1 MSELSTLTAEAMREL
16 STLATEAMSGELST
30 LQVVYIAVA
39 AVLLVLAAALGLC
52 LVRRAV
58 RGFTRKREAR
68 AARKREAKAMQEDA
82 KLLAAA
88 PRSPWDPAWRE
99 TLAEVMPVVPEDNRQ
114 TFLEAVVDLA
124 NYNLLQ
130 PPPPGKPVP
139 GGGAARR
146 RQWHQ
151 IAGGQAG
158 KLDVAWIGI
167 GVVGGAIAGLIL
179 GLQAPPVTEG
189 VSMSL
194 VLGILLAPIGGTVGH
209 VMKSKGGGFHDGM
222 MQVIVNERRSV
233 IRTEMVTGQVEAWI
247 PKALLFWRS
256 NDWRY
261 RSGKPYLWL
270 MLPYGERIQNSLKST
285 LDYLRL
291 PNDPH
296 RAKDAA
302 VYAQR
307 SWNRMLSDNAL
318 DFADI
323 DKAETGDNRL
333 KEYLPWLSAVGIVG
347 TGILLVLLTGQ

>member
-1 MSELSTLTAEAMREL
+1 MSELSTLPVL
-16 STLATEAMSGELST
+16 
-30 LQVVYIAVA
+30 YIVGL
-39 AVLLVLAAALGLC
+39 AVLLVGAAALGLW
-52 LVRRAV
+52 LGLWLIPRAV
-58 RGFTRKREAR
+58 RRFTWKLKAR
-68 AARKREAKAMQEDA
+68 AARKLEVRALQEEA

-99 TLAEVMPVVPEDNRQ
+99 TLAEVMPVVPDDHRQ
-114 TFLEAVVDLA
+114 TFLEAIADLG

-146 RQWHQ
+146 RQWHR

-158 KLDVAWIGI
+158 KLDVTWIGA

-179 GLQAPPVTEG
+179 GLQVPPIAEG

-194 VLGILLAPIGGTVGH
+194 VLGILLAPLGGIFGH
-209 VMKSKGGGFHDGM
+209 LLKATSGGFHDGM
-222 MQVIVNERRSV
+222 MLVVVNERRSI
-233 IRTEMVTGQVEAWI
+233 IRPEMVTGEVEAWI

-256 NDWRY
+256 HDWRY

-270 MLPYGERIQNSLKST
+270 QLPYGERIQNSLKST

-291 PNDPH
+291 RNDPH

-307 SWNRMLSDNAL
+307 SCNRMISDSAL

-333 KEYLPWLSAVGIVG
+333 KEYLPWLSAIGIVLVG
-347 TGILLVLLTGQ
+347 FLLVLFTGE